1 MITQQIDITEEF
13 SNPNVNYDV
22 FMKKLKNRIVTLEE
36 DINNIKDAKV
46 KGFAEEEV
54 TKLRQ
59 KYFDYLK
66 IDLELQH
73 LMLSN
78 PEIYGE
84 MSQFYEERS

>member
-1 MITQQIDITEEF
+1 MITQQIDVTEEF
-13 SNPNVNYDV
+13 ANPNVNYDV
-22 FMKKLKNRIVTLEE
+22 FMKKLKNRIITLEE

-84 MSQFYEERS
+84 RRQ

>member
-1 MITQQIDITEEF
+1 MITQQIDVTEEF
-13 SNPNVNYDV
+13 ANPNVNYDV
-22 FMKKLKNRIVTLEE
+22 FMKKLKNRIITLEE

-84 MSQFYEERS
+84 RSE

>member
-36 DINNIKDAKV
+36 DVNNIKDAKV
-46 KGFAEEEV
+46 KGFAEEEI

-84 MSQFYEERS
+84 RRQ